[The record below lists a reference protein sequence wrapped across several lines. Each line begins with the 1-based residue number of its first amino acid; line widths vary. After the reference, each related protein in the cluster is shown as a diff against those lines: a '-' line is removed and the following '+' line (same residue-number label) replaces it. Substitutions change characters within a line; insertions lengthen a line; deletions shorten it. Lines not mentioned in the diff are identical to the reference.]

1 MLSKVWAKILG
12 VSSSELEKEG
22 EEVAIEEGKVSPQ
35 KLAVKDKKSKKKKID
50 SEKEDWFLEEEGRL
64 TIDLYEKDDFLMV
77 ESAMAGVKSS
87 DLEINIEPDI
97 LRIKGRRTK
106 STDKEKN
113 YFYQECF
120 WGNFSRT
127 VVLPKPVKPEKAK
140 ALIDNGILTISLPKK
155 EKGEEKLEVD
165 NRQ

>member
-64 TIDLYEKDDFLMV
+64 TIDLY
-77 ESAMAGVKSS
+77 
-87 DLEINIEPDI
+87 
-97 LRIKGRRTK
+97 
-106 STDKEKN
+106 DKL
-113 YFYQECF
+113 Y
-120 WGNFSRT
+120 T
-127 VVLPKPVKPEKAK
+127 
-140 ALIDNGILTISLPKK
+140 
-155 EKGEEKLEVD
+155 
-165 NRQ
+165 